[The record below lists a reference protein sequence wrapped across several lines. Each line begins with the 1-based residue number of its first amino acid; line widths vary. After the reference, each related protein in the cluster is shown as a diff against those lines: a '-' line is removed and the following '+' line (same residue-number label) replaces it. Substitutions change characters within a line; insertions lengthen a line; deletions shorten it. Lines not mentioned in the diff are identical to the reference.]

1 MCWMKGFLL
10 KSRDDKLREDQL
22 QNHLSKS
29 KIGTINLIME
39 KILSKPINGKKII
52 VTIISSHRY
61 SELMEVQFHWKLS
74 ELIYLIRT
82 R

>member
-1 MCWMKGFLL
+1 MKGFLL

-39 KILSKPINGKKII
+39 KILSKPIN
-52 VTIISSHRY
+52 TIISSHRY
-61 SELMEVQFHWKLS
+61 SELMEVQFH
-74 ELIYLIRT
+74 
-82 R
+82 

>member
-22 QNHLSKS
+22 RNHLSKS

-39 KILSKPINGKKII
+39 KILLLQLFRATDIPN
-52 VTIISSHRY
+52 
-61 SELMEVQFHWKLS
+61 
-74 ELIYLIRT
+74 
-82 R
+82 

>member
-1 MCWMKGFLL
+1 MKGFLL

-22 QNHLSKS
+22 RNHLSKS

-61 SELMEVQFHWKLS
+61 SELMEVQFH
-74 ELIYLIRT
+74 
-82 R
+82 